1 MKKKLFW
8 VLGLL
13 VILVLFVT
21 WWFIYESNFWSKH
34 QCRESIKEKLK
45 SPSTAKFSNYREIW
59 FDVYAYDVDSQNW
72 FWAIV
77 RSKFTCHKTNWNIV
91 SVEATWLS
99 DHEIW
104 EALYENKKEEI
115 SKMM

>member
-45 SPSTAKFSNYREIW
+45 SPATAQFFNYRKIG

-72 FWAIV
+72 FWAMV
-77 RSKFTCHKTNWNIV
+77 RSKFTCHKIDWEIY
-91 SVEATWLS
+91 SLEATWLS

-104 EALYENKKEEI
+104 ESLYENKKEEI
-115 SKMM
+115 SNMM